1 MNIHSIQYHIV
12 FMFYHYS
19 LSLIEYLRNILEN
32 EVVDASSHT
41 TIQYT
46 SYSCHFWWPW
56 YNKVK
61 KNGEYKRYQ
70 KHQENGKKLSETA
83 WKSIRM
89 MKWDWLTI
97 IIFLFFEKSKQ
108 SRPSISKNEWN
119 QNRQMTDIGKKC
131 KKNRRNQCKIE
142 GKKTD
147 ERDKIG
153 KTIGREYRK
162 KWGTIRRI

>member
-89 MKWDWLTI
+89 MKWDWLRI
-97 IIFLFFEKSKQ
+97 IIFFLK
-108 SRPSISKNEWN
+108 N
-119 QNRQMTDIGKKC
+119 QNRVDHPSAKMNEI
-131 KKNRRNQCKIE
+131 
-142 GKKTD
+142 KTD
-147 ERDKIG
+147 KWQTLGRNAKRIGEINVKSRERKRTRET
-153 KTIGREYRK
+153 KLGRQ
-162 KWGTIRRI
+162 